1 MFFPIYQK
9 KIVSLHKLNS
19 NFCVKD
25 KKQINDLTMKR
36 NILITIIIALS
47 AILPAKAFTFGN
59 ETLRYDIV
67 YHWGLIWKHAGAAT
81 LKIAPSG
88 DNYSAQL
95 SARTISWADKIFTV
109 RDTLSCSMT
118 RHSLQPLLYRKASH
132 EGDHNGLDVVK
143 YSYADGKSHAQ
154 CTRYRSGRTT
164 NNISLETDG
173 QAYDMLSIF
182 YYLRSLNFKGMKKGA
197 TIKTTIFSGKRKETI
212 TIKYAGVETIELR
225 DESKHKAYHVTF
237 AFTQDGKSKSSDDMH
252 TWISTTPAHVPLM
265 LKGKLP
271 IGEVR
276 CYLSK

>member
-1 MFFPIYQK
+1 
-9 KIVSLHKLNS
+9 
-19 NFCVKD
+19 
-25 KKQINDLTMKR
+25 MKR

-88 DNYSAQL
+88 DNYNAQL

-154 CTRYRSGRTT
+154 CTRCGCGRTT
-164 NNISLETDG
+164 TNISL
-173 QAYDMLSIF
+173 
-182 YYLRSLNFKGMKKGA
+182 
-197 TIKTTIFSGKRKETI
+197 KRKDTI